1 MAELTELIN
10 QARSGNSVAA
20 EGAFRVVY
28 DELRS
33 LARREIGRHYAATLS
48 ATGLVHEAY
57 LKLFNDS
64 GAAVDDRQHFFR
76 LCARAMRQILVDE
89 ARRRQADK
97 RGGDQIRT
105 EITENLVANGS
116 LTDLIA
122 IDLALSKLEAR
133 DPELGLI
140 VESYFFAG
148 LTFDEIAVQLGT
160 SDRSVRRDWE
170 LARAFLAREL
180 A

>member
-10 QARSGNSVAA
+10 QARRGDAAAA
-20 EGAFRVVY
+20 EGAFAVVY
-28 DELRS
+28 QELRA
-33 LARREIGRHYAATLS
+33 LARREIGRQYAATLS

-57 LKLFNDS
+57 LKLFNDAGS
-64 GAAVDDRQHFFR
+64 AIDDRQHFFR

-89 ARRRQADK
+89 ARRRSADK
-97 RGGDQIRT
+97 RGGDLVRT
-105 EITENLVANGS
+105 EITENLAAEGN
-116 LTDLIA
+116 LPDLIA
-122 IDLALSKLEAR
+122 IDSALCKLEQR

-140 VESYFFAG
+140 VESYYFAG
-148 LTFDEIAVQLGT
+148 LTFDEIAAQLGT
-160 SDRSVRRDWE
+160 SDRSVRRDFE